1 MTRNIMYY
9 LCGVLLVLYCL
20 LAVSGAEAQ
29 NVAQWVTES
38 SDKLGLMPDQKTK
51 IEAIRKDIENQRRD
65 IIDNTKLSRNERM
78 AKLRE
83 IKESDRARVNEV
95 LTPTQQRKLKDL
107 MYPKRQWMV
116 SAYITVGDDLSHYTV
131 RLEGYPSEYL
141 SYTINKQDIK
151 LSVFNA
157 DGKLVYNSPQLTL
170 AINTPDVIKPVFDEN
185 GSSVCQVDFVLERKT
200 AKPGFYT
207 FHFSAPVDATDNET
221 HERVKLQDAVGSL
234 RVYLTPQSDQIPA
247 LRPGQRFIGTPWEKV
262 KASTETPY
270 RDVKSGKPITW
281 REIAARIATL
291 QRVEAGQ
298 DGNRLTFV
306 LEKHTGQIFIETKS
320 LSTSIPYLTPLL
332 TEPTVKELKSQY
344 EGKRVWCYGG
354 PGAQC
359 VATEPG
365 MSISLNGRVDVPL
378 RIRHIDRIYMPR
390 VEMAIGNATF
400 ISGERESAFVT
411 DNPLVVIV
419 DAPVNGL
426 EFSSLSYVGDKDLE
440 KIDAVSDP
448 RAHCLGF
455 WNEVS
460 DRWDFER
467 EHSLS
472 SPLKSHP
479 AWPAKMQNAVLNGEV
494 ISGMT
499 REMVA
504 WAIGWP
510 SIYGTKNEILNLDD
524 WTYDNIPF
532 RGHVYFKNDKV
543 VNQVWPRLP

>member
-9 LCGVLLVLYCL
+9 LSVALLVLYCL
-20 LAVSGAEAQ
+20 IAVSGAEAQ

-151 LSVFNA
+151 LSVLNA
-157 DGKLVYNSPQLTL
+157 DGKLVHNSPQLTL
-170 AINTPDVIKPVFDEN
+170 ALNIPDVIRPLTDEN
-185 GSSVCQVDFVLERKT
+185 GSSVCKVDFVLERKT

-234 RVYLTPQSDQIPA
+234 RVYLTPQTDQIPA
-247 LRPGQRFIGTPWEKV
+247 LRPGQRFIGTPWEKIN
-262 KASTETPY
+262 ASTEIPY

-281 REIAARIATL
+281 HEIATRIASL
-291 QRVEAGQ
+291 QRIESGQ

-354 PGAQC
+354 LNAQC
-359 VATEPG
+359 VSTEPG
-365 MSISLNGRVDVPL
+365 VSISLSGRVDVPL
-378 RIRHIDRIYMPR
+378 RIRRIERIYTPR

-400 ISGERESAFVT
+400 LGGERESAFVT
-411 DNPLVVIV
+411 DNPLVVV
-419 DAPVNGL
+419 MDAPVKGL
-426 EFSSLSYVGDKDLE
+426 EFSSLSYLCDKDLK
-440 KIDAVSDP
+440 KIDAVSEHNP
-448 RAHCLGF
+448 YCLGL
-455 WNEVS
+455 WNVVS

-467 EHSLS
+467 EYSLS

-543 VNQVWPRLP
+543 VNQEWPRLP